1 MARSYCRT
9 FVFAG
14 SSSNTPER
22 LYSQVRRPAFIEG
35 LAGEIDVKFSHE
47 PVYHLGPAGTGSP
60 PHSHPDVFNGAF
72 FGSRLWAIF
81 PPSYVLFSGE
91 TTVDWWLGG
100 SLTRELETLPAAH
113 QPALFLQRPGDTV
126 FIPGGLAHATIN
138 VEDAMGLVSELW
150 QVDPGTD
157 RMVSQPYNNND
168 DDGNPL

>member
-1 MARSYCRT
+1 MPPVS
-9 FVFAG
+9 VF
-14 SSSNTPER
+14 SSSGD
-22 LYSQVRRPAFIEG
+22 A
-35 LAGEIDVKFSHE
+35 DVEFSYE
-47 PVYHLGPAGTGSP
+47 PVYHFGPAGTGSP

-113 QPALFLQRPGDTV
+113 QPALFLQRSGDTV

-138 VEDAMGLVSELW
+138 IEDAMGLVSELW
-150 QVDPGTD
+150 QLDPA
-157 RMVSQPYNNND
+157 QNQEAHQ
-168 DDGNPL
+168 